1 MTIFYIPN
9 PNLTTTLLTID
20 KQQIRSLLR
29 QMSWLMVCYWR
40 ELDLKIKCD
49 QKCQYIQQECDY

>member
-9 PNLTTTLLTID
+9 LTQYLNLATTSLSID

-29 QMSWLMVCYWR
+29 QNA
-40 ELDLKIKCD
+40 
-49 QKCQYIQQECDY
+49 